1 MDTWRDGYVI
11 DVPYSAGFYRELSPL
26 YLNLLAVLL
35 GVRPPVADDRE
46 FSYCELGCGRGLGPL
61 LLAAAN
67 PHGRFHAYDFN
78 AEQIATASSLAERA
92 GLANVRFGS
101 ESFADL
107 AARGDDAAP
116 TSFDL
121 IVLHGV
127 YSWVGEENRRHLLR
141 YLRDRLK
148 PGGLVYV
155 SYNCMP
161 GWAAFTPLRRLLREL
176 VIRRRGRSDE
186 NAVAARAFVNQLAAR
201 GARYFSA
208 DASVGTFLE
217 HLGAKD
223 GGYLAHEYLNEHWDV
238 FYHLDVAREMAEA
251 GLEYVGS
258 ATICDNIVGL
268 SAPPE
273 IAAMFAGADP
283 GMAETIKDFSVNR
296 RFRRDLFAC
305 APERLSPAQFLDE
318 LGAIRFMLAVGPDS
332 ATTTLET
339 SAGELKA
346 KEEIAVPVLERLKQG
361 SAAVAQLAA
370 LPALAGV
377 PPEQLAQALSLLVES
392 GQLHPMR
399 EGAAG
404 HAASQALNALL
415 IDESQRDDSVRYLA
429 APALGSAVFVGHA
442 EQLSLLAL
450 RELGSDNAAAL
461 RDFVW
466 ARIKAQNKR
475 VMKDGKPLE
484 SDADNLAQVEWQI
497 GEFLDRRLPLLR
509 RLGVV
514 AG

>member
-1 MDTWRDGYVI
+1 MGTWQDGYVV
-11 DVPYSAGFYRELSPL
+11 DVPYSAGFYRELSPA

-35 GVRPPVADDRE
+35 GVRLPGADGRE
-46 FSYCELGCGRGLGPL
+46 FDYCELGCGRGLSPL
-61 LLAAAN
+61 LLSAAN
-67 PHGRFHAYDFN
+67 PRGRFRAYDFN
-78 AEQIATASSLAERA
+78 AGQIAQAQSLAERA
-92 GLANVRFGS
+92 GLTNVRFGS

-107 AARGDDAAP
+107 AAYADATAP
-116 TSFDL
+116 AAYDL

-127 YSWVGEENRRHLLR
+127 YSWVGAENRRHIVR
-141 YLRDRLK
+141 YLHDRLK

-161 GWAAFTPLRRLLREL
+161 GWAPFTPVQRLLREL

-186 NAVAARAFVNQLAAR
+186 SAVAARAFVDELAKR

-208 DASVGTFLE
+208 DPSIARYLE
-217 HLGAKD
+217 QLGEKD
-223 GGYLAHEYLNEHWDV
+223 GSYLAHEYLNEHWDA

-251 GLEYVGS
+251 RLEYVGS
-258 ATICDNIVGL
+258 ATVCDNIIGL

-296 RFRRDLFAC
+296 RFRRDLFGR
-305 APERLSPAQFLDE
+305 APVRASPAEFHDE
-318 LGAIRFMLAVGPDS
+318 LSAIRFMLTVEPDA
-332 ATTTLET
+332 ATTTLKT
-339 SAGELKA
+339 SAGDLKA
-346 KEEIAVPVLERLKQG
+346 KEEIALPVLERLKLG
-361 SAAVAQLAA
+361 SAAVAELAA
-370 LPALAGV
+370 LPALAAV
-377 PPEQLAQALSLLVES
+377 SPEQLAQTLSLLVES

-399 EGAAG
+399 EGTAG
-404 HAASQALNALL
+404 YAESQALNALL

-429 APALGSAVFVGHA
+429 APALGTAVFVGHA
-442 EQLSLLAL
+442 EQLSLLGM
-450 RELGSDNAAAL
+450 REFGSDNAAAL

-475 VMKDGKPLE
+475 VMKDGKALE
-484 SDADNLAQVEWQI
+484 SDFDNLAQVELQI
-497 GEFLDRRLPLLR
+497 DQFLDRRLPLLR

-514 AG
+514 AD